1 MQNNGKDTSPHL
13 RDGLRIEIGF
23 GLLSK
28 HLSEASYQI
37 HKKILTTNTY
47 DRKVFGDCVSG

>member
-1 MQNNGKDTSPHL
+1 MQYNGKDTSPHL

-28 HLSEASYQI
+28 HLSEASYRI
-37 HKKILTTNTY
+37 HKKNT
-47 DRKVFGDCVSG
+47 DNQHIWQKGFW